1 MRVIVGAGGESVKG
15 FIVLG
20 ACEKRVIVAVKN
32 NYEKRMSLY
41 RILLIQ
47 HKLNLIKISILEF

>member
-1 MRVIVGAGGESVKG
+1 MKVIVGAGGESVKG

-32 NYEKRMSLY
+32 NYEKRVSLY
-41 RILLIQ
+41 RWLLT
-47 HKLNLIKISILEF
+47 HTNSI

>member
-1 MRVIVGAGGESVKG
+1 VKVIVGAGGESVKG

-32 NYEKRMSLY
+32 NYEKRVSLY
-41 RILLIQ
+41 PWLLT
-47 HKLNLIKISILEF
+47 HTNSI